1 MSAVAQIDIL
11 STTDKMALHSIEE
24 KGLRLYP
31 EFDDDYGVRYPEAE
45 RIFELDPDEASKKLE
60 ALYQHEYLRR
70 QLQSNYMKC
79 PTCEAFKLLVQ
90 LKCPHCNSLQ
100 VSRGLL
106 FEHYDCGYQGFRED
120 FVQGDIYICP
130 KCGKEL
136 QQVGVDFRR
145 VGVWYHCQE
154 CDEYFGTPQETYL
167 CLECNERHLI
177 DELVLKPVYRYEG
190 NPEQIKEIILGIELD
205 ELADELGG
213 YGDMEIFG
221 ELKGKSGVS
230 HVFTLLFEEWNTG
243 KKSAVEIKF
252 SDKPVPMREITSFYA
267 KLNDIEG
274 VEGVLL
280 AVPSLS
286 EEARNL
292 ARSLEVSVIEAREPE
307 KILGDLE
314 KILLG
319 ENSDV

>member
-1 MSAVAQIDIL
+1 MSGVVQTDIL

-24 KGLRLYP
+24 KGLKIYP
-31 EFDDDYGVRYPEAE
+31 EFDEDYGVSYPEAE
-45 RIFELDPDEASKKLE
+45 RIFELDPGEASEKLE
-60 ALYQHEYLRR
+60 ALYRRGYLRR
-70 QLQSNYMKC
+70 RLQSNYMKC
-79 PTCEAFKLLVQ
+79 PACEAFKLLVQ
-90 LKCPHCNSLQ
+90 LKCPYCNSFQ
-100 VSRGLL
+100 VSKGIL

-120 FVQGDIYICP
+120 FVQGDRYICP

-145 VGVWYHCQE
+145 VGTWYHCQE
-154 CDEYFGTPQETYL
+154 CDEYFGTPQEAYL

-177 DELVLKPVYRYEG
+177 DELVLKPVYRYQG

-205 ELADELGG
+205 ELVDELGD
-213 YGDMEIFG
+213 YGDVEIFG

-230 HVFTLLFEEWNTG
+230 HVFTLLFEERDTG
-243 KKSAVEIKF
+243 KTSAVEIKF
-252 SDKPVPMREITSFYA
+252 SDKPVPMREVTSFYA
-267 KLNDIEG
+267 KVKDIEG

-292 ARSLEVSVIEAREPE
+292 ARSLEVRVMESGEPE
-307 KILGDLE
+307 KIQGALE
-314 KILLG
+314 KVLLG
-319 ENSDV
+319 GNSDV